1 MKILI
6 TGAAGFI
13 GYSLSNQF
21 LKNTKDTIVGI
32 DNFSKYSGSDIKKL
46 RIQIL
51 KKSKNFKFKKIDIT
65 NKKKIKN
72 FFKKNYFDIVVHL
85 AAEVGVRYSIVR
97 PDRYIKTNI
106 NGFFNIVESLKYN
119 EPKKFLFA
127 SSSSVYG
134 DCKSFPLKEN
144 QNLHP
149 KNIYALSKKNN
160 EEIANVY
167 SKKYKTKF
175 IGLRF
180 FTVFGELGRPDMFF
194 FKLLFTAFKNKKL
207 YVNNFGNHYRD
218 FTYIKDVINIL
229 IKLMRVKLSKKYQ
242 VLNVCSSRPIYLK
255 KFIKISEKFS
265 KKINI
270 INVPAH
276 PADVYKTHGSNKK
289 LLKLIKS
296 IKFTKLETAIKN
308 TIISYKRHKIFNQK
322 N

>member
-65 NKKKIKN
+65 SKKKIKN

-242 VLNVCSSRPIYLK
+242 ILNVCSSRPIYLK

>member
-1 MKILI
+1 MNILI

-13 GYSLSNQF
+13 GHSLVDRLSKNK
-21 LKNTKDTIVGI
+21 KNTIIGI
-32 DNFSKYSGSDIKKL
+32 DNFNTYSGKDIKKL
-46 RIQIL
+46 RIKIL
-51 KKSKNFKFKKIDIT
+51 KKYENFKFKKIDIT

-242 VLNVCSSRPIYLK
+242 ILNVCSSRPIYLK

>member
-13 GYSLSNQF
+13 GYSLANQ
-21 LKNTKDTIVGI
+21 LLNNKKNIIFGI
-32 DNFSKYSGSDIKKL
+32 DNFSKYSGRDIKKL
-46 RIQIL
+46 RIDIL
-51 KKSKNFKFKKIDIT
+51 KKSKNFKFYKIDIN
-65 NKKKIKN
+65 NKNKIEN
-72 FFKKNYFDIVVHL
+72 LFKKNLFDIVVHL
-85 AAEVGVRYSIVR
+85 AAEVGVRYSIIR
-97 PDRYIKTNI
+97 PDKYIKTNI
-106 NGFFNIVESLKYN
+106 NGFFNIIESLKYN

-134 DCKSFPLKEN
+134 DCKLFPLKET
-144 QNLHP
+144 QNLYP

-160 EEIANVY
+160 EEIADIY

-175 IGLRF
+175 IALRF

-207 YVNNFGNHYRD
+207 YVNNSGNHYRD

-229 IKLMRVKLSKKYQ
+229 TKLILVKFSIKYQ
-242 VLNVCSSRPIYLK
+242 VLNICSSRPIYLK
-255 KFIKISEKFS
+255 EFIRISEKFS
-265 KKINI
+265 KKIDI

-289 LLKLIKS
+289 LLGLIKN
-296 IKFTKLETAIKN
+296 IKFTRLENAIKN
-308 TIISYKRHKIFNQK
+308 SIISYKKYKIFDQK

>member
-13 GYSLSNQF
+13 GHSLSNQL
-21 LKNTKDTIVGI
+21 LKNTKNIIVGI

-65 NKKKIKN
+65 SKKKIKN

-194 FKLLFTAFKNKKL
+194 FKLLSTAFKNKKL

-229 IKLMRVKLSKKYQ
+229 IKLIRVKLSKKYQ
-242 VLNVCSSRPIYLK
+242 VLNICSSRPIYLK

-289 LLKLIKS
+289 LLKKIKS

-308 TIISYKRHKIFNQK
+308 SIISYKRHKIFNQK

>member
-21 LKNTKDTIVGI
+21 LKNTKNTLVGI

-51 KKSKNFKFKKIDIT
+51 KKSKNFKFQKIDIT
-65 NKKKIKN
+65 NKNKIKN

-194 FKLLFTAFKNKKL
+194 FKLLFTSFKNKKL

-242 VLNVCSSRPIYLK
+242 ILNVCSSRPIYLK